1 MTALHLTQRK
11 KRGRNTGNIYTLSV
25 LLRQLGWSCVIL
37 STELKER
44 KHQLCGD
51 ALRWQAGLEGRQR
64 KAFSR
69 SPLPFFVQQRIS
81 AIRFLPGGAGI
92 WGNWE
97 GVLSGQQQTE
107 VSVGGNELWLPQPI
121 QLFSKDSTGHTLD
134 CAIVTELLG
143 IQVSHKSGWE
153 NIKAHFNDDDD
164 NNDTVVALT

>member
-69 SPLPFFVQQRIS
+69 SPLPFFCT
-81 AIRFLPGGAGI
+81 A
-92 WGNWE
+92 
-97 GVLSGQQQTE
+97 
-107 VSVGGNELWLPQPI
+107 
-121 QLFSKDSTGHTLD
+121 
-134 CAIVTELLG
+134 
-143 IQVSHKSGWE
+143 
-153 NIKAHFNDDDD
+153 AHFCHKVSAWRSRDLGQLGRSSVRTAANGGLCRRQSAVAAPAHPIVLERFHGPHIRLCHS
-164 NNDTVVALT
+164 NRTVRNTSFP